1 MIANLMSSGEFPLG
15 LVYAHRVEEMKSKGM
30 NTIEWVALEPIVA
43 TPIVIGIAKNAP
55 SPNAAK
61 LFMNWRLSKEG
72 QAFAIT
78 KLGNIT
84 SLKEPPAFPKGW
96 DPKVIKVWVP
106 NFEQFEKL
114 RDPWLEEWNKT
125 YGYRQ

>member
-1 MIANLMSSGEFPLG
+1 MIN
-15 LVYAHRVEEMKSKGM
+15 
-30 NTIEWVALEPIVA
+30 
-43 TPIVIGIAKNAP
+43 
-55 SPNAAK
+55 
-61 LFMNWRLSKEG
+61 
-72 QAFAIT
+72 

-106 NFEQFEKL
+106 NFEQFDKL
-114 RDPWLEEWNKT
+114 RAPWIEEWNKT

>member
-1 MIANLMSSGEFPLG
+1 
-15 LVYAHRVEEMKSKGM
+15 
-30 NTIEWVALEPIVA
+30 
-43 TPIVIGIAKNAP
+43 
-55 SPNAAK
+55 
-61 LFMNWRLSKEG
+61 MNWRLSKEG
-72 QAFAIT
+72 QSFQIT

-84 SLKEPPAFPKGW
+84 SLKEPPSFPKGW

-114 RDPWLEEWNKT
+114 REPWLNDWNKT